1 MFFNEKKMKLDF
13 DGQLDHIFYTRN
25 QNFDI
30 NSSFNLGNENEKNF
44 SCQNFCIKSGLYI
57 GHMFSDVKF
66 HFLKK
71 KS

>member
-30 NSSFNLGNENEKNF
+30 NSSFNLGNE
-44 SCQNFCIKSGLYI
+44 
-57 GHMFSDVKF
+57 
-66 HFLKK
+66 KK
-71 KS
+71 KTFLVKIFV

>member
-30 NSSFNLGNENEKNF
+30 NSSFNLGNENEKTF
-44 SCQNFCIKSGLYI
+44 L
-57 GHMFSDVKF
+57 VKIF
-66 HFLKK
+66 V
-71 KS
+71 